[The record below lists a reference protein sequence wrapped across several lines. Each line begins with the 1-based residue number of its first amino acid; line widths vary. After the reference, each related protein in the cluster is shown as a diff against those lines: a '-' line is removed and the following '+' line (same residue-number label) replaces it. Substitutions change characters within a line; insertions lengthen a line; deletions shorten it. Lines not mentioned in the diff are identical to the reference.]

1 MPSPIAHTMIGY
13 VIYRIFQ
20 LRMSHGSTKQIGSLP
35 LLAFTI
41 GLSLL
46 PDLDSVIGIW
56 MGDFWRFHNQATHS
70 LIIGLIIAL
79 GIGAVI
85 WLRRRSGFLCWFI
98 IALLCY
104 ELHVIMD
111 FFTLGRG
118 VMLLWP
124 FSSDRYESS
133 VKLFYGFHW
142 SQGWV
147 SVMHLWTL
155 VTELGFVVLVGFI
168 MHFLRVKKLLGG

>member
-20 LRMSHGSTKQIGSLP
+20 LRMSHGSTKQIESL
-35 LLAFTI
+35 LFLAVTI

-46 PDLDSVIGIW
+46 PDLDALIGLL

-111 FFTLGRG
+111 FFTIGRG

-124 FSSDRYESS
+124 FSSDRYESPMT
-133 VKLFYGFHW
+133 LFYGLHW

-168 MHFLRVKKLLGG
+168 IHFLRVKKLLGG